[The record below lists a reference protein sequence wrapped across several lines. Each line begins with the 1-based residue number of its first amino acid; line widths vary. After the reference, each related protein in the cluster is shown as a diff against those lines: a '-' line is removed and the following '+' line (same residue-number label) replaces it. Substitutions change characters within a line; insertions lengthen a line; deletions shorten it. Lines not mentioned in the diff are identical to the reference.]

1 MSEMKLKKEGP
12 KSPKNHPSLSIHR
25 AGEQNEA
32 RSQIL
37 IINNRSID
45 KIRFQKLPQNA
56 SYLPFFLLCLV
67 SQHFFF
73 FFL

>member
-1 MSEMKLKKEGP
+1 MSEMKFKKEGP
-12 KSPKNHPSLSIHR
+12 KSHKNHPSLSIHR

-37 IINNRSID
+37 VFNNWSIEH
-45 KIRFQKLPQNA
+45 IRFQKLPQNA
-56 SYLPFFLLCLV
+56 SHLPFFLLCFV

-73 FFL
+73 F